1 MSIQRL
7 AEVGSQGVLNPFVE
21 IWTLSSPYLSRRQEG
36 ALKNFKQENLE
47 RSHTS
52 GRIEG

>member
-7 AEVGSQGVLNPFVE
+7 AEVGSQGVLNPFIE
-21 IWTLSSPYLSRRQEG
+21 IWALSRRQEG

-47 RSHTS
+47 KSHTS
-52 GRIEG
+52 GWIEG